1 MKSAT
6 PEAVTET
13 VRKFYEEFSFPGY
26 EELESVA
33 SLVRKAEEGKYAK
46 LLDQN
51 IPPRKRVLDLGCGT
65 GQLAIFLS
73 LAHRQ
78 VVGMDLSFNSLK
90 KANGFKNRFDLK
102 RVRFCQGNLFH
113 IPLKSESFDYV
124 FCNGVLHHTGDAY
137 RGFRE
142 AVRLLKPGGFFIL
155 GLYNTYGRLLLDL
168 RRVIFQVTKNRF
180 RGLDA
185 LLRRK
190 GTSSKKKL
198 IWFKD
203 QYEHPHETKHSV
215 DEVLGWFRAEGLEYI
230 NALPPIRAAE
240 SFDPKAPLFEA
251 KVPGGRLD
259 HLLAQIGWVFT
270 KDKEGGFFLLIGR
283 KSGTVLANSLFF
295 L

>member
-1 MKSAT
+1 MKSAA
-6 PEAVTET
+6 PEAVTRT

-26 EELESVA
+26 EEFESLA
-33 SLVRKAEEGKYAK
+33 SLVRKAEEGEYAK

-78 VVGMDLSFNSLK
+78 VVGMDLSLNSLR
-90 KANGFKNRFDLK
+90 KANGFRERFDLR
-102 RVRFCQGNLFH
+102 RVRFCQGNLFQ
-113 IPLKSESFDYV
+113 IPLQSESFDYV
-124 FCNGVLHHTGDAY
+124 FCNGVLHHTGDAR
-137 RGFRE
+137 RGFEE
-142 AVRLLKPGGFFIL
+142 AVRLLKPGGYFIL

-168 RRVIFQVTKNRF
+168 RRVIFRFTKNRF

-185 LLRRK
+185 LLRQK
-190 GTSSKKKL
+190 GMSPKKKL

-215 DEVLGWFRAEGLEYI
+215 DEVLGWFQAVGLEYV

-240 SFDPKAPLFEA
+240 VFDPKAPLFGA
-251 KVPGGRLD
+251 KDPGNRLD
-259 HLLAQIGWVFT
+259 HLLAQLGWIFT
-270 KDKEGGFFLLIGR
+270 KEKEGGFFLLIGQ
-283 KSGTVLANSLFF
+283 KK
-295 L
+295 